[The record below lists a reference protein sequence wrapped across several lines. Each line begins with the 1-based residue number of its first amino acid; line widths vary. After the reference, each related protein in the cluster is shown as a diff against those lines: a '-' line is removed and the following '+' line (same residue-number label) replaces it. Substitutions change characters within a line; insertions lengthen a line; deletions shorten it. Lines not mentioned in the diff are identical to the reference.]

1 MIRGIRGAITVRE
14 NREEEIVEKTEQL
27 MREVI
32 EKNALEPDA
41 VASVFVSV
49 TEDIDAVFPA
59 KALRRID
66 GWAYVP
72 VMCMREIPVPGS
84 LPLCIRVMFH
94 ADTDAAQKDIN
105 HIFLE
110 GASVL
115 RPDLLKSSQQ
125 QKKA

>member
-14 NREEEIVEKTEQL
+14 NCEEEIVGKTEQL

-32 EKNALEPDA
+32 EKNALEPET

-49 TEDIDAVFPA
+49 TEDIDAAFPA

-66 GWAYVP
+66 GWIYVP

-94 ADTDAAQKDIN
+94 AETNTAQKDIN
-105 HIFLE
+105 HVFLE
-110 GASVL
+110 GAAVL
-115 RPDLLKSSQQ
+115 RPDLLQSKQEP
-125 QKKA
+125 KKA